1 MLTKITD
8 VPDYVAAFKA
18 TGEVDKDDYKNILMP
33 EVERI
38 DKEHGHIHFLYVL
51 ETPVKNFSVGAWIE
65 DAWTGLKHFRGWKKI
80 AIVTDEHAVEAITDK
95 IGVMIPGETKGF
107 KLSELEAAKKWVAS
121 EN

>member
-18 TGEVDKDDYKNILMP
+18 TGEIDKDDYKNVLMP
-33 EVERI
+33 EIERI
-38 DKEHGHIHFLYVL
+38 DKAHGHIHFLYVL

-95 IGVMIPGETKGF
+95 IGVMIPGETRGF

>member
-18 TGEVDKDDYKNILMP
+18 TGEIDKDDYKNVLMP
-33 EVERI
+33 EIERI
-38 DKEHGHIHFLYVL
+38 DKAHGHIHFLYVL

-95 IGVMIPGETKGF
+95 IGVMIPGETRGF
-107 KLSELEAAKKWVAS
+107 KLSELEAAK
-121 EN
+121 